1 VDILGKARRLEST
14 IARTIDEAAQRL
26 TKSVRREPLEVAHAV
41 VDAVEHEVQPG
52 SRGTHVFPFNRLK
65 LAVVA
70 PTPGARARLEAVFEG
85 EPSLHD
91 RIVDRLRAA
100 GCEASGLTIKTT
112 YVPQAGPEW
121 TVADFHIEF
130 VRATKLAQPTPV
142 VDLPPPRIEL
152 TIVAGSADQATYAF
166 TSSRIDLGR
175 RVEVRDS
182 RNRLIRTNQ
191 VAFCDTD
198 DDVHQT
204 ISRCHAH
211 IEYAANSG
219 SYRVYD
225 DRSAHGTALLRGG
238 RTIPVP
244 AGGRG
249 VRLQSGDEIA
259 LGEARLRVGIAMD
272 GAPAREGIRN

>member
-1 VDILGKARRLEST
+1 MDILGKARRLEST
-14 IARTIDEAAQRL
+14 IARTIDDAAQRL
-26 TKSVRREPLEVAHAV
+26 TKSVRREPLEVVHAV
-41 VDAVEHEVQPG
+41 VDAVEHEVQAG

-70 PTPGARARLEAVFEG
+70 PTPGARARLEAVFDG

-100 GCEASGLTIKTT
+100 GCDVSGLAVKTT

-121 TVADFHIEF
+121 AAADFHIEF
-130 VRATKLAQPTPV
+130 VRAPKPAQPTPV
-142 VDLPPPRIEL
+142 ADVAPPRIEL
-152 TIVAGSADQATYAF
+152 TIVEGSAEQASYAF
-166 TSSRIDLGR
+166 TLPRIDLGR

-191 VAFCDTD
+191 VAFADTG
-198 DDVHQT
+198 DDVHQS

-211 IEYAANSG
+211 IELAANS
-219 SYRVYD
+219 SAYRVYD

-244 AGGRG
+244 PGGRG
-249 VRLQSGDEIA
+249 VRLRSGDEIA
-259 LGEARLRVGIAMD
+259 LGEARVRV
-272 GAPAREGIRN
+272 EIRNSLPNS

>member
-14 IARTIDEAAQRL
+14 IARTIDETAQRL
-26 TKSVRREPLEVAHAV
+26 TKSGRREPLEVAHAV

-52 SRGTHVFPFNRLK
+52 GRGTHVFPFNRLK

-100 GCEASGLTIKTT
+100 GCEIAGLTIKIA
-112 YVPQAGPEW
+112 YVPQAEPAW
-121 TVADFHIEF
+121 TAAEFHIEF
-130 VRATKLAQPTPV
+130 VRASRPAQPAPV
-142 VDLPPPRIEL
+142 ADAAPPRIDL
-152 TIVAGSADQATYAF
+152 TIVEGSAEQATYAF
-166 TSSRIDLGR
+166 TLRRIDLGR

-182 RNRLIRTNQ
+182 RNRLIRTNH
-191 VAFCDTD
+191 VGFSDAD
-198 DDVHQT
+198 DGVNQT

-211 IEYAANSG
+211 IEYAADSG
-219 SYRVYD
+219 AYRVCD

-244 AGGRG
+244 PGARG
-249 VRLQSGDEIA
+249 VRLQSGDEVA
-259 LGEARLRVGIAMD
+259 LGEARLKVAIATGD
-272 GAPAREGIRN
+272 APSRGAIKN

>member
-1 VDILGKARRLEST
+1 MDILGKARRLEST

-26 TKSVRREPLEVAHAV
+26 TQSVRREPLELAHAV

-70 PTPGARARLEAVFEG
+70 ATPGARARLEAVFEG

-100 GCEASGLTIKTT
+100 GCEVSGLAVKTT
-112 YVPQAGPEW
+112 YVPQPAPAW
-121 TVADFHIEF
+121 TAADFHIEF
-130 VRATKLAQPTPV
+130 VRASKVAPPV
-142 VDLPPPRIEL
+142 PVADIVPPRIEL
-152 TIVAGSADQATYAF
+152 TIVEGSAEQATYAF
-166 TSSRIDLGR
+166 TLPRIDLGR

-211 IEYAANSG
+211 IEYTANSG
-219 SYRVYD
+219 AYRVHD

-244 AGGRG
+244 AASRG
-249 VRLQSGDEIA
+249 VRLRSGDEIA
-259 LGEARLRVGIAMD
+259 LGAARVRVTIND
-272 GAPAREGIRN
+272 N